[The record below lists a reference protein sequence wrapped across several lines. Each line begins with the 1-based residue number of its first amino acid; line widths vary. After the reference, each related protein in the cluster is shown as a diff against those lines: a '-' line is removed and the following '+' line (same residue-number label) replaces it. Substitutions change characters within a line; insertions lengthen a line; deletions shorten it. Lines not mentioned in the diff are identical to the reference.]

1 MSLLCFIQ
9 NDALLSFGTE
19 LCDVTTL
26 LIQGVANMPHNCNMH
41 VLTSVFYS
49 LTGVRLLKKTVCT
62 LQMKIILLSET

>member
-26 LIQGVANMPHNCNMH
+26 LIQGVANIRHSYNMH

-49 LTGVRLLKKTVCT
+49 LTGVRLLKSS
-62 LQMKIILLSET
+62 LYASDEDNFII